1 MTALDERR
9 KRLLLLT
16 FRHLDK
22 TLSEMDRLADGKGSS
37 SPLSDRYKE
46 LDPEQKEAI
55 QRNTARFRETM
66 YRILEEKGIPID
78 VRSVETIST
87 IHTYLI
93 FMDISAE
100 EIRPKYMRGYGE
112 LTREA
117 AYECV
122 AE

>member
-22 TLSEMDRLADGKGSS
+22 TLSEVDRLADG
-37 SPLSDRYKE
+37 
-46 LDPEQKEAI
+46 
-55 QRNTARFRETM
+55 
-66 YRILEEKGIPID
+66 KGIPID

-117 AYECV
+117 AYECI